1 LEGILGLWP
10 SVSAK
15 AQQHMYIHRKSQP
28 IGPVWVAATG
38 VALLLISAYFLYMV
52 VDGLATGEIIKLS
65 RVDPGVI
72 TRVDN
77 PSEFWVS
84 EIFFSYFIVLLTV
97 LAVRSFKIALKRRRK

>member
-1 LEGILGLWP
+1 
-10 SVSAK
+10 
-15 AQQHMYIHRKSQP
+15 MYIHRRSRP
-28 IGPVWVAATG
+28 IGPAWIVAVG
-38 VALLLISAYFLYMV
+38 IILLLISFYLLYIV

-72 TRVDN
+72 TRQDN

-97 LAVRSFKIALKRRRK
+97 LAVYGFKTAVKRRRK